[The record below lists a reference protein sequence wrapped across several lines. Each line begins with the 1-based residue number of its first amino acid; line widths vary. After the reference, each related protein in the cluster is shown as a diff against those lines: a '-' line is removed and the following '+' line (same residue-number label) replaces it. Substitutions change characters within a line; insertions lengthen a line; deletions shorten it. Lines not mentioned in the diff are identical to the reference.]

1 MTVQELMD
9 ITHARPLTE
18 GLPLD
23 QELSCGFVCDLLSWV
38 MAKGRAGMV
47 WITVQTH
54 MNVVAVATLHE
65 MACVVLP
72 EGIRMEGPPL
82 EKALE
87 EGVLVLSSPLNA
99 YEISGRLY
107 AAGLGGPPE

>member
-1 MTVQELMD
+1 MTVQQLMD
-9 ITHARPLTE
+9 LTSSRSLTGSTLAGREIT
-18 GLPLD
+18 
-23 QELSCGFVCDLLSWV
+23 CGFACDLLSWA
-38 MAKGRAGMV
+38 MAKGRSGMA

-107 AAGLGGPPE
+107 AAGLGGLPE